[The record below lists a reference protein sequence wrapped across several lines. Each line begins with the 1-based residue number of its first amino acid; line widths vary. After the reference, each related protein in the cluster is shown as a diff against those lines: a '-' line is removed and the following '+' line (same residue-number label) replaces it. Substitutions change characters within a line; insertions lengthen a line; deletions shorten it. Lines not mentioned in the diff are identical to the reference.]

1 MQINIK
7 STIFSFAALL
17 LLASCEGGYQKADVY
32 ANAQVQIYPD
42 YTGVTLPVN
51 IAPANFRINQEGDA
65 YQVVMTAGGKEYY
78 REASTDNEVIIP
90 EDSWHKMLA
99 DNKNGKIQ
107 IAVGVKRDGKW
118 TEYKPITNYVSGDT
132 IDRYLVYRL
141 LYPGYELW
149 NEMGIYQRNL
159 TNYDETPILEN
170 RDFGKQCINCHT
182 FRQNSTRDF
191 MLHVRGKNGGT
202 LISHDGKVKKV
213 APKCPTVKMGATY
226 AGWHPSGQF
235 IAFSMNE
242 IQQFFHSSGQK
253 PIEVSDLAAD
263 LGVYDIANDVIITS
277 PELSGDNAMETF
289 PAWTPDGKTL
299 YFCRG
304 NAYTKNTSFDSL
316 RYDLWRVSFDAKAR
330 TFGKLEC
337 VYEASATKHTVSL
350 PRVSPDGRYVVFV
363 EFDYGNF
370 SIWHKEADL
379 AILDTKT
386 GKMRRIEEIN
396 SKDVDSFHTW
406 SSTGRWMVF
415 SSKRMD
421 GGWARPYFA
430 HFNITTGR
438 FDKPFVLPQ
447 KSPSFYETFMKTYNL
462 PELITSP
469 IKNEGLLKLIQSG
482 LKAQ

>member
-304 NAYTKNTSFDSL
+304 NAYTKN
-316 RYDLWRVSFDAKAR
+316 
-330 TFGKLEC
+330 
-337 VYEASATKHTVSL
+337 
-350 PRVSPDGRYVVFV
+350 
-363 EFDYGNF
+363 
-370 SIWHKEADL
+370 
-379 AILDTKT
+379 
-386 GKMRRIEEIN
+386 M
-396 SKDVDSFHTW
+396 
-406 SSTGRWMVF
+406 
-415 SSKRMD
+415 
-421 GGWARPYFA
+421 
-430 HFNITTGR
+430 
-438 FDKPFVLPQ
+438 
-447 KSPSFYETFMKTYNL
+447 
-462 PELITSP
+462 
-469 IKNEGLLKLIQSG
+469 
-482 LKAQ
+482 

>member
-1 MQINIK
+1 
-7 STIFSFAALL
+7 
-17 LLASCEGGYQKADVY
+17 
-32 ANAQVQIYPD
+32 
-42 YTGVTLPVN
+42 
-51 IAPANFRINQEGDA
+51 
-65 YQVVMTAGGKEYY
+65 
-78 REASTDNEVIIP
+78 
-90 EDSWHKMLA
+90 
-99 DNKNGKIQ
+99 
-107 IAVGVKRDGKW
+107 
-118 TEYKPITNYVSGDT
+118 
-132 IDRYLVYRL
+132 
-141 LYPGYELW
+141 
-149 NEMGIYQRNL
+149 
-159 TNYDETPILEN
+159 
-170 RDFGKQCINCHT
+170 
-182 FRQNSTRDF
+182 

-213 APKCPTVKMGATY
+213 APKCPTVKTGATY

-330 TFGKLEC
+330 TFGKPEC

-386 GKMRRIEEIN
+386 GKVRRIEEIN

>member
-7 STIFSFAALL
+7 STILSFAALL
-17 LLASCEGGYQKADVY
+17 LLTSCNSGYQKADVY
-32 ANAQVQIYPD
+32 ANTQVQIFPD

-132 IDRYLVYRL
+132 IDQYLVYRL
-141 LYPGYELW
+141 LYPGYDLW

-182 FRQNSTRDF
+182 FRQNSTHDF

-202 LISHDGKVKKV
+202 LISHDGKVKEV

-242 IQQFFHSSGQK
+242 IQ
-253 PIEVSDLAAD
+253 
-263 LGVYDIANDVIITS
+263 
-277 PELSGDNAMETF
+277 
-289 PAWTPDGKTL
+289 
-299 YFCRG
+299 
-304 NAYTKNTSFDSL
+304 
-316 RYDLWRVSFDAKAR
+316 
-330 TFGKLEC
+330 
-337 VYEASATKHTVSL
+337 
-350 PRVSPDGRYVVFV
+350 
-363 EFDYGNF
+363 
-370 SIWHKEADL
+370 
-379 AILDTKT
+379 
-386 GKMRRIEEIN
+386 
-396 SKDVDSFHTW
+396 
-406 SSTGRWMVF
+406 
-415 SSKRMD
+415 
-421 GGWARPYFA
+421 
-430 HFNITTGR
+430 
-438 FDKPFVLPQ
+438 
-447 KSPSFYETFMKTYNL
+447 
-462 PELITSP
+462 
-469 IKNEGLLKLIQSG
+469 
-482 LKAQ
+482 